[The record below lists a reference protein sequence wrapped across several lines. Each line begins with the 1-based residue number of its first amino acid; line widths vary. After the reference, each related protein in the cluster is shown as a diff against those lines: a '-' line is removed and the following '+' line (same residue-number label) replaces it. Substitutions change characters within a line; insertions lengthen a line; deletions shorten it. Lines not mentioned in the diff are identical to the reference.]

1 MSIQTNILSILNN
14 LPQGVQ
20 LVAVSKY
27 HPKESIE
34 QAYQVGQRVFGES
47 KVQELVD
54 KYQTLPKDIAWHFIG
69 HLQTNKVKYIAPFIA
84 LIHSVDSLRLLEEIN
99 RQGQKCNRVIPCL
112 LQIHVAQEDTKFG
125 FTPDECLQLLS
136 DGKWQE
142 LHHIEIKGIMGMA
155 SLTEDENQILNEFSI
170 LQQLFKHI
178 RSTYF
183 PSTPSFCE
191 LSMGMSGDYPLAIQ
205 MGSTMVRVG
214 SSIFG
219 ERNY

>member
-1 MSIQTNILSILNN
+1 MSVQTNILSILNN

-34 QAYQVGQRVFGES
+34 QAYQAGQRVFGES

-54 KYQTLPKDIAWHFIG
+54 KYQALPKDIAWHFIG
-69 HLQTNKVKYIAPFIA
+69 HLQTNKVKYIAPFIT
-84 LIHSVDSLRLLEEIN
+84 LIHSVDSFRLLEEIN
-99 RQGQKCNRVIPCL
+99 RQGQKCNRTIPCL
-112 LQIHVAQEDTKFG
+112 LQIHIAQEETKFG
-125 FTPDECLQLLS
+125 FTPDECLSLLS
-136 DGKWQE
+136 EGKWQQ
-142 LHHIEIKGIMGMA
+142 LNHIEIKGIMGMA
-155 SLTEDENQILNEFSI
+155 SLTDDDNQILHEFSI
-170 LQQLFKHI
+170 LQQLFQHI
-178 RSTYF
+178 KSTYF
-183 PSTPSFCE
+183 STTLSFCE

-205 MGSTMVRVG
+205 KGSTMVRVG